1 MGLLNKLGIGNSGAS
16 RNISRQT
23 PPANAGGHQRGA
35 GAPPI
40 AIGPQRTASPV
51 PETNRVSNGLKEFLW
66 NLDGLGRGTLLDL
79 GPAWQTT
86 LNFFI
91 ERGFRVTSDDLLH
104 SWKDFLAEEEK
115 RLQKAAT
122 STEAI
127 DLTPAGRAARF
138 VQASLQYSP
147 SSFDAILLWDNLDYL
162 EPAVAK
168 QTVSCLTEILR
179 PGGIVFAMFHSKKPE
194 SFQRYRPL
202 RGATRL
208 PESRNSGSLRKIQ
221 NREIVCRPRPTTRIV
236 VCKIAFVVRSANSES
251 VFPLF
256 EKINCIFCCDFSC
269 FPRCTGVHPSRELT
283 CHGKRRYDSTG
294 LRAKH

>member
-40 AIGPQRTASPV
+40 AIGPQRAASPA

-127 DLTPAGRAARF
+127 DLTPTGRAARF
-138 VQASLQYSP
+138 VQACLQYSP

-168 QTVSCLTEILR
+168 QTVSCL
-179 PGGIVFAMFHSKKPE
+179 
-194 SFQRYRPL
+194 
-202 RGATRL
+202 
-208 PESRNSGSLRKIQ
+208 NSGSFWKIQ

-251 VFPLF
+251 VSPLF
-256 EKINCIFCCDFSC
+256 EEISRIFVLRFLLHS
-269 FPRCTGVHPSRELT
+269 GL
-283 CHGKRRYDSTG
+283 HGGKS
-294 LRAKH
+294 KP